1 VGKKLS
7 IKKNLLDFFHTNFS
21 ILHFSVVFVKY
32 KGNIESG
39 MVNNADDVI
48 RLLQSLTSLT
58 VDVVTVSASK
68 TFVTAVASVF
78 DNADIIVA
86 PYGSLS
92 LLGLF
97 AKWPFTKIY
106 VELTPYMHNP
116 VFYRSYRR
124 MNFADYIVS
133 TGHYTEGANK
143 KNCPIHVLRDFTRLD
158 CNISRHSFPK
168 RSLQER

>member
-1 VGKKLS
+1 
-7 IKKNLLDFFHTNFS
+7 
-21 ILHFSVVFVKY
+21 
-32 KGNIESG
+32 

-133 TGHYTEGANK
+133 TGH
-143 KNCPIHVLRDFTRLD
+143 
-158 CNISRHSFPK
+158 
-168 RSLQER
+168 